1 MKWKLGDAKCREAE
15 RHDAEKCETERR
27 KMEHCEAELYDA
39 ERRKM
44 KDLMQTND
52 LTKMPCLLNSSL
64 YQLYVST
71 FKSSKFPSSMPG
83 TTMKHVILECLSLTN
98 HSCRCLSNISILN
111 MMTLTIGSQTS
122 RRIFKILRLIQK

>member
-1 MKWKLGDAKCREAE
+1 MKWKLGDAKWREAE
-15 RHDAEKCETERR
+15 RHDVERCETERR

-64 YQLYVST
+64 YQLHVSAFT
-71 FKSSKFPSSMPG
+71 PQRSPKAPSY
-83 TTMKHVILECLSLTN
+83 
-98 HSCRCLSNISILN
+98 
-111 MMTLTIGSQTS
+111 
-122 RRIFKILRLIQK
+122 LREPFFATKGYSTDQLRGEA